1 MEERFRRPRYKQ
13 NHTAHRRRYE
23 LEAAV
28 PVIDPPRKRHN
39 ISAFW
44 LAPLLAAII
53 GIYLAISFYRSQ
65 GPEISI
71 EFATAEGLIAGK
83 TPIRYRDVNIGVVD
97 KILLSE
103 DLESVVVKAKMAVDA
118 KRYLNKHARFWVV
131 RPRVGTSG
139 VSGLNTLLSG
149 AYIQVNSI
157 LDDSFQSFFTGL
169 EQPPLTDEDAP
180 GLRLKLQAKQAGYVS
195 VGSPVYYRQ
204 VKVGQIE
211 AQRFLDN
218 YEGVEFTVFVDDP
231 HHKIIRNTTKFWN
244 VSGINLSVDANGFK
258 VRTPSIEGLAQG
270 GVAFDIIQ
278 EYEFPRTVQDGHIF
292 TLHESRDTA
301 TEEMIQDVSTGKFQ
315 YVIYFDGSVRGL
327 SPGAPVEFRG
337 VQIGRVTDIKLVYDS
352 ASEFVQVPVYIEL
365 QPERVRGLRSGQINE
380 PRMIDSSI
388 VSGLRAKL
396 QTGNLLTGQLYI
408 ALDLYDDGVAGP
420 LVKNNNGITIM
431 PSVPS
436 DIDQVT
442 EGVQQALAKINALPL
457 QDLVENANST
467 VARAG
472 ALLQQFEQVGLAGRI
487 DSAIGSADSAIDQYA
502 RLAKSARQELNS
514 LSSQL
519 ERFVTAAGDSME
531 GIAPDSPLYYNLLN
545 TLRDVQAASRAV
557 LAVSESV
564 EKKPEEFLFGK

>member
-457 QDLVENANST
+457 QDLVENANAT